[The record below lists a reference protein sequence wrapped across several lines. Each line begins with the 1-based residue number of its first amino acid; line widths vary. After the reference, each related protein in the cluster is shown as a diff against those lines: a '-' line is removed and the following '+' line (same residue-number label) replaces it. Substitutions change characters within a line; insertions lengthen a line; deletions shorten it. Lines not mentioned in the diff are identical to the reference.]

1 MRVSVIVPNYNYE
14 KYIGRAI
21 RSLLS
26 QNFPIEDR
34 EIIVVDD
41 GSTDHSLKA
50 LEPYRHRIEM
60 ITLPHRGPG
69 DACNAGFR
77 RATGEYVVRV
87 DSDDYVNADFLKIE
101 SLFLTENKEYSA
113 VSCDYLKVDTLGDR
127 LARCSGEKEPIE
139 CGVMFRTEALFE
151 AGLYHTNILEGKD
164 LMPRFSGKVYNI
176 RLPLYRY
183 FQHDD
188 SLTHRVKK

>member
-113 VSCDYLKVDTLGDR
+113 VSCDYLKVDALGNV
-127 LARCSGEKEPIE
+127 LAGVWGERDFI
-139 CGVMFRTEALFE
+139 GVGVIFRTETLFE
-151 AGLYHTNILEGKD
+151 AGLYQSNMWEGKD
-164 LMPRFSGKVYNI
+164 LMSRFAGK
-176 RLPLYRY
+176 
-183 FQHDD
+183 
-188 SLTHRVKK
+188 